1 MLRTLRFFDKSLVA
15 AVAMTACASPV
26 LAAGSDKEQRIE
38 VAFVLDTT
46 GSMAGL
52 IDGAKKKIWSIANTI
67 IDVNPDADI
76 RMALVAYRDRG
87 DEYVLKTYDMSADVQ
102 GLYGKLIKLEADGGG
117 DTPESVN
124 EALDESVRKL
134 KWTKNDNTKR
144 IIFLVGDAPPH
155 MDYPNTWQ
163 YPQILKRA
171 KEDKI
176 TVNTIQAG
184 DDPDTTK
191 VWREIAQLGH
201 GRYMAIP
208 QDGGNI
214 TVIETPF
221 DNEIITVQQDIDK
234 TVIAYGNRSVQAE
247 LQSKMDAKAAAPA
260 AVKVDNSRYYAKK
273 GGAKE
278 VVTGGGDLVADV
290 KNGKQKLDAVKDEEL
305 PDNMR
310 GKSGQEKQD
319 ILDKNAQER
328 TKLEEKMA
336 DLVTKRDAFIAKKQA
351 EQSDDKETDSFDA
364 AVKETLVEQL
374 K

>member
-46 GSMAGL
+46 GTIAGL

-87 DEYVLKTYDMSADVQ
+87 DEYVLKTYNMSADVQ
-102 GLYGKLIKLEADGGG
+102 GLYGKLVKLEADGGG

-214 TVIETPF
+214 TANETPF

-336 DLVTKRDAFIAKKQA
+336 DLVTKRDTFIAKKQD
-351 EQSDDKETDSFDA
+351 EQSDDKVTDSFDA